1 MEIDK
6 TGRIGDTR
14 GMSPLKK
21 APVHRFAHE
30 AMATV
35 FEVFIAGKAEAYAR
49 QAARAAFDEVDRLE
63 RLFSRFDPSSETS
76 RIGRLRPGESLRI
89 GIETAEVLGLA
100 AAVQAE
106 TGGAFDVNYLAAGR
120 AAAEKRPMASPPA
133 LATLIRV
140 IQTGRGIE
148 VVRIPAK
155 GRARAQVLD
164 LDLGAVGKGYALDS
178 ALAVLQDW
186 EVGNVLLHAGTS
198 TALAA
203 GPGPGKSGSGHG
215 WPIGAGSVAGIS
227 AGPDHV
233 FLRDRALSGSGT
245 EVKGGHIVD
254 PRTGRPARG
263 HQAAWASHPS
273 AAAADAL
280 STAFM
285 VMTASGV
292 SALCGRHPEA
302 WALVINARK
311 KCRIFNAGAIAENRP
326 ARTRRQR

>member
-1 MEIDK
+1 
-6 TGRIGDTR
+6 
-14 GMSPLKK
+14 MSLRPGER
-21 APVHRFAHE
+21 VHRFAHE

-35 FEVFIAGKAEAYAR
+35 FEVFVAGKAEAYAR
-49 QAARAAFDEVDRLE
+49 QAVRAAFDEVDRFE

-76 RIGRLRPGESLRI
+76 RIGRLGPGESLRV
-89 GIETAEVLGLA
+89 GIETAEVLGIA

-106 TGGAFDVNYLAAGR
+106 TDGAFDVNYLASGR
-120 AAAEKRPMASPPA
+120 PSGRRIKASSPA

-140 IQTGRGIE
+140 AQTGQGFE
-148 VVRIPAK
+148 VARLPCKEKAK
-155 GRARAQVLD
+155 TPPLK
-164 LDLGAVGKGYALDS
+164 LDLGAVGKGYALNG
-178 ALAVLQDW
+178 ALAVLRDW

-203 GPGPGKSGSGHG
+203 GPGPGKSGSGRG
-215 WPIGAGSVAGIS
+215 WPVGAGSVAGTS
-227 AGPDHV
+227 AGPGRV

-245 EVKGGHIVD
+245 EVKGEHIVD

-263 HQAAWASHPS
+263 HRAAWASHPS

-285 VMTASGV
+285 VMATDEVA
-292 SALCGRHPEA
+292 ALCGRHPEV

-311 KCRIFNAGAIAENRP
+311 KCRIFNAGAIAGNRP
-326 ARTRRQR
+326 VRTRRQR

>member
-1 MEIDK
+1 
-6 TGRIGDTR
+6 
-14 GMSPLKK
+14 MSPLKK

-178 ALAVLQDW
+178 ALAVLRDW
-186 EVGNVLLHAGTS
+186 DVGNVLLHTGTS

-215 WPIGAGSVAGIS
+215 WPIGAGSVAGSS
-227 AGPDHV
+227 AGPGQI
-233 FLRDRALSGSGT
+233 FLRNRALSGSGT

-263 HQAAWASHPS
+263 
-273 AAAADAL
+273 
-280 STAFM
+280 
-285 VMTASGV
+285 
-292 SALCGRHPEA
+292 
-302 WALVINARK
+302 
-311 KCRIFNAGAIAENRP
+311 
-326 ARTRRQR
+326 

>member
-1 MEIDK
+1 
-6 TGRIGDTR
+6 
-14 GMSPLKK
+14 MSPR
-21 APVHRFAHE
+21 PGVRVHRFAHE

-49 QAARAAFDEVDRLE
+49 QAARAAFDEIDRLE

-76 RIGRLRPGESLRI
+76 RIGRLRPGGSLRI
-89 GIETAEVLGLA
+89 GIETAEVLGIA

-120 AAAEKRPMASPPA
+120 SVAGQPKASPPP
-133 LATLIRV
+133 LGKLIRV
-140 IQTGRGIE
+140 VQTGRGIE

-155 GRARAQVLD
+155 GRAKAPVLD
-164 LDLGAVGKGYALDS
+164 LDLGAVGKGYALDG
-178 ALAVLQDW
+178 ALAVLRDW
-186 EVGNVLLHAGTS
+186 EVGNVLLHSGTS

-203 GPGPGKSGSGHG
+203 GPGPGKSGAGRG
-215 WPIGAGSVAGIS
+215 WPVGTGSVAGAS
-227 AGPDHV
+227 AGPGRV

-245 EVKGGHIVD
+245 EVKGEHIVD

-263 HQAAWASHPS
+263 SRAAWASHPS

-280 STAFM
+280 STAFL
-285 VMTASGV
+285 VMAADESA
-292 SALCGRHPEA
+292 ALCDRHPEV

-311 KCRIFNAGAIAENRP
+311 KCRMFNAGAIAGNRP
-326 ARTRRQR
+326 VRTRRKR